1 MADNTMPIR
10 IVIAEDNTADVM
22 LVREALN
29 AHQIPF
35 EITHL
40 KDGAEAVATL
50 SANQPGWNNPDLILL
65 DLNMPK
71 VGGLEVLSAIRKNA
85 AFNDVPIIV
94 LTSSPA
100 PEEQQAARRLGVVH
114 YLQKP
119 SDLYEFIEQV
129 GGAIQ
134 EVIRQRH
141 PCG

>member
-1 MADNTMPIR
+1 MADNTVPIR
-10 IVIAEDNTADVM
+10 IIIAEDNAADVV

-35 EITHL
+35 EMTHL
-40 KDGAEAVATL
+40 KDGAEAVAGL
-50 SANQPGWNNPDLILL
+50 CGRQPGWNNPDLILL

-71 VGGLEVLSAIRKNA
+71 VGGLEVLSAIRKDA
-85 AFNDVPIIV
+85 AFNSVPIIV

-100 PEEQQAARRLGVVH
+100 PEEQQAARSLGVVH

-134 EVIRQRH
+134 EVIRQR
-141 PCG
+141 C

>member
-1 MADNTMPIR
+1 MADRTVPIR

-29 AHQIPF
+29 AHGIPF
-35 EITHL
+35 EMTHL

-50 SANQPGWNNPDLILL
+50 CGNQPGWNSPDLILL

-71 VGGLEVLSAIRKNA
+71 LGGLEVLSAIRKDA
-85 AFNDVPIIV
+85 AFNNVPIIV

-119 SDLYEFIEQV
+119 SDLYEFIEQI

-134 EVIRQRH
+134 EAIRQR
-141 PCG
+141 CG